1 MDDTAAAYDTVFAPA
16 DADADTTAIADTAAV
31 ADYTVAAVATAVAD
45 NTFAAEYTA
54 TAGTYN
60 ATAAQDGPENQNGLN
75 RFIYRTQ
82 FSILKN
88 I

>member
-1 MDDTAAAYDTVFAPA
+1 LDDTAAAYDTVFAPA

-31 ADYTVAAVATAVAD
+31 AATVAAVATAVAD